1 MANLLD
7 RFNTAVVGARG
18 KIADYL
24 PKVGVSGDFKRV
36 TDMETILNS
45 WTNILV
51 TPTRSY
57 LWDPAYG
64 SDLYKMV
71 FEPADEVTIEKIK
84 QEVYDKLTRYDDR
97 ASITNVEVLF
107 GNNSKT
113 FTVNI
118 SATYKD
124 KPAKLSVVIDESV
137 YFKFFDSTT

>member
-7 RFNTAVVGARG
+7 RFNTAVVGSRG

-36 TDMETILNS
+36 TDIQTILNS

-57 LWDPAYG
+57 LWDPEYG

-71 FEPADEVTIEKIK
+71 FEPADDRTVDRIK
-84 QEVYDKLTRYDDR
+84 QEVYNKLIKYDDR
-97 ASITNVEVLF
+97 ASITDIEVIF
-107 GNNSKT
+107 SSNKKA

-118 SATYKD
+118 SVSYKD
-124 KPAKLSVVIDESV
+124 KPSKLSLVIDESI
-137 YFKFFDSTT
+137 YFKFFDSTS

>member
-24 PKVGVSGDFKRV
+24 PKVAPGGDFKRV
-36 TDMETILNS
+36 TDIETILNS

-71 FEPADEVTIEKIK
+71 FEPADELTIERIK

-97 ASITNVEVLF
+97 ATITNIEVLF

-118 SATYKD
+118 FATYKD

-137 YFKFFDSTT
+137 YFKFFETTS

>member
-1 MANLLD
+1 
-7 RFNTAVVGARG
+7 
-18 KIADYL
+18 
-24 PKVGVSGDFKRV
+24 
-36 TDMETILNS
+36 
-45 WTNILV
+45 
-51 TPTRSY
+51 
-57 LWDPAYG
+57 
-64 SDLYKMV
+64 
-71 FEPADEVTIEKIK
+71 
-84 QEVYDKLTRYDDR
+84 LTRYDDR

>member
-7 RFNTAVVGARG
+7 RFNTAVVGSRG

-24 PKVGVSGDFKRV
+24 PKIGVSGDFKRV
-36 TDMETILNS
+36 TDIQTILNS

-57 LWDPAYG
+57 LWDPEYG

-71 FEPADEVTIEKIK
+71 FEPADERTIERIQ
-84 QEVYDKLTRYDDR
+84 QEVYNKITRYDDR
-97 ASITNVEVLF
+97 ANITNVEVIF
-107 GNNSKT
+107 SGNQKA

-118 SATYKD
+118 SVSYKD
-124 KPAKLSVVIDESV
+124 KPSKISLVIDESI
-137 YFKFFDSTT
+137 YFKFFDSSS